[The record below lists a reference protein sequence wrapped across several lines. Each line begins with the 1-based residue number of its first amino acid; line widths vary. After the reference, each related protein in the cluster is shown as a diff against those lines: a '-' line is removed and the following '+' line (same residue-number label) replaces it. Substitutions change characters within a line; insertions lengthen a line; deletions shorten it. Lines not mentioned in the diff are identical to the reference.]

1 MTAELNSHLFIT
13 LCVGATTTTDII
25 EIIGHSLY
33 YTLSSTA
40 QMNTVDYNI
49 EKNAMLKGG

>member
-1 MTAELNSHLFIT
+1 MTAVLNSHLFIT

-33 YTLSSTA
+33 YTLFST

-49 EKNAMLKGG
+49 AKNATLEGE

>member
-1 MTAELNSHLFIT
+1 MTAVLNSHLFIT

-33 YTLSSTA
+33 YTLSSTL
-40 QMNTVDYNI
+40 MNTVDYNI
-49 EKNAMLKGG
+49 EKNAMLEGE